1 MRIIDEENS
10 NKEVISSEI
19 KNLLVNQLQ
28 HEMKNH
34 NLYKMFALFYN
45 SKGLFKMEDYY
56 TKRAVEELKHYNWIQ
71 EYLLDCDVKIIS
83 DLEIPANDNDIPDLN
98 QPIIDTVEREIE
110 TTQLICKI
118 ANQAVKELDW
128 KTFNF
133 LNKNLIPEQ
142 VEEEKLSRNILK
154 ITSIDTDWLSKED
167 SVSDYYGK

>member
-1 MRIIDEENS
+1 MRILGET
-10 NKEVISSEI
+10 KEVISKEI
-19 KNLLVNQLQ
+19 KDLLTNQLQ

-56 TKRAVEELKHYNWIQ
+56 TKRAFEELKHYNWIQ
-71 EYLLDCDVKIIS
+71 EYLIDCDVAIPSDLLIPVNDNIINSLEQPIS
-83 DLEIPANDNDIPDLN
+83 D
-98 QPIIDTVEREIE
+98 TVDREIE

-118 ANQAVKELDW
+118 ADQAVKESDW

-154 ITSIDTDWLSKED
+154 ITTIDTDWLNKED
-167 SVSDYYGK
+167 FVSDYYAK